1 MVCRLGAG
9 YRTCAP
15 GSRMALGGF
24 FISGSVVGLQG
35 LRRRG
40 FLLGV
45 PFGLCVREG
54 MFSCGARVRLV
65 LAGLLPTLRVGTLV
79 RVLGRAGRE
88 LGARFVPRTN
98 RKRAP
103 QTARPLHP
111 APALCRRQEP

>member
-1 MVCRLGAG
+1 ML
-9 YRTCAP
+9 CARAYLNWEEV
-15 GSRMALGGF
+15 GSDRG
-24 FISGSVVGLQG
+24 
-35 LRRRG
+35 G
-40 FLLGV
+40 FLLDV
-45 PFGLCVREG
+45 LSGLCVREG